1 MVYLGFLREDEVLS
15 AVGGQLGVPYIT
27 LWDKVI
33 PRDVLSLLPEKVIR
47 GRKVLP
53 VARLREHRRGPL
65 VVALADPADL
75 VVLDELSFATG
86 LDIRPVLASED
97 ELEQAIESHLSRGG
111 RESSLP
117 RSIDLPEDTSPLS
130 GHRRSSGPSPGQ
142 WSTEARTSQG
152 RSYRA
157 RRTGAFGGLRSR
169 AGLAGIPLGPAGQLL
184 ELGMAL
190 ETVEHRVGLQPAAN
204 LGGIGGQRAAE
215 RLEGGPGLA
224 P

>member
-1 MVYLGFLREDEVLS
+1 MTRKKIGELLVEVGAIDPFQLESALAHQRRWGGRLGRAMVYLGFLREDEVLS
-15 AVGGQLGVPYIT
+15 AVGGQLGVPYVT

-86 LDIRPVLASED
+86 LEIRPVLASED

-111 RESSLP
+111 RDSTLP

-130 GHRRSSGPSPGQ
+130 
-142 WSTEARTSQG
+142 A
-152 RSYRA
+152 A
-157 RRTGAFGGLRSR
+157 RRHVTGPITR
-169 AGLAGIPLGPAGQLL
+169 PL
-184 ELGMAL
+184 M
-190 ETVEHRVGLQPAAN
+190 N
-204 LGGIGGQRAAE
+204 
-215 RLEGGPGLA
+215 
-224 P
+224 